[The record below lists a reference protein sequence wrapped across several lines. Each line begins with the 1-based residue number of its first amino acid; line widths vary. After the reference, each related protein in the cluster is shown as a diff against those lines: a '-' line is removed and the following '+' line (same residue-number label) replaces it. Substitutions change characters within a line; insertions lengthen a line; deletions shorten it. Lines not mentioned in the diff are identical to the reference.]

1 MPEIYEN
8 YMMKEEFDGQQDYDP
23 MLISST
29 NAMSLYN
36 NPIDCQFNFNS
47 GSPMSTTSSPSH
59 MPTYLLL
66 DNYTVV
72 GVPHI
77 VILEQPVEKFRFRY
91 KSEMIGTHGTLSAN
105 SVIANKKGAPT
116 VELRNFREKA
126 IIRCTVVTSDDKRP
140 RIPHAHHLIRR
151 NGQKDRD
158 DPHEIEVS
166 QENGYTAIFYGMGII
181 HTAKRHVKDELI
193 RKLKM
198 ELLEKRR
205 RKNVNA
211 IISMR
216 DEVQI
221 KADAEIYQK
230 SLNLNSVSLC
240 FQAFILDANNVMVP
254 ITQPVYSNPINNL
267 KSALTGELKI
277 CRIDKFTSSC
287 EGGEEV
293 FMLVEK
299 VGKKNIKVKFF
310 ELDEDDHEVWCDYG
324 RFTELDVHHQ
334 YAIVFR
340 TPPYKDINITSSKE
354 VFVKLERPS
363 DNDYSEAVKF
373 TYKPSDRSLGR
384 KRPRMSY
391 SNSTE
396 LSQFLPTVERN
407 DSFLKLNDSREISNE
422 LKKIFSEGCSSAELR
437 QFVNNIDL
445 DMYTHLVANSE
456 EGVLTSD
463 GASSTKKSDDDTMFA
478 KDIFMEAIS
487 IINSGMNEAN
497 GEINPSKKKQLKNLF
512 MHRSTFGDS
521 PLHVALRHG
530 QFDIFK
536 YILILTGIDSE
547 YETVINI
554 QNSTGNT
561 PLHYAVLQNQPAI
574 IKALLE
580 LGADPN
586 TCDDRGLSPLHVA
599 VKIHNGAE
607 CVDTLLSSKLI
618 NTEGYTDLGWTPL
631 LLAAEAG
638 SYDAVCSLI
647 RAGANVNN
655 TDKSYGR
662 SVLHIA
668 VEGGHKEIVEF
679 LLKNTSIDVNKTNF
693 TGNTALHIAV
703 AYAGTR
709 AKELCKLLMEYGADP
724 NIQNNSIIKS
734 ENIEETENQ
743 SEEKEDEVITIKS
756 EVDTE
761 KEKEGEIV
769 KIKSEVDT
777 EKEKE
782 GEVVKIKSEVDSE
795 EESEEK
801 LGQTSFDLATNK
813 PEILQV
819 LKAHDKN
826 TENDNNL
833 AIITKEE
840 ILDEDIRKS
849 WLSNEDKRKFA
860 LVLEKSTAW
869 KKLAKHLDI
878 EFLID
883 TARLNSLSPTLL
895 ILNYIDIQGDVSLQ
909 QLHDILIKLKEPNAA
924 KFVSEIIKE
933 HESEYK
939 FSGNY

>member
-1 MPEIYEN
+1 MPESYEN
-8 YMMKEEFDGQQDYDP
+8 YMMKEAFGGHHEYGNYGNDP

-36 NPIDCQFNFNS
+36 NSIDFQCNFNS

-59 MPTYLLL
+59 IPTYMSL

-72 GVPHI
+72 GEPHI
-77 VILEQPVEKFRFRY
+77 VIIDQPVEKFRFRY

-105 SVIANKKGAPT
+105 NIMANKKGAPT
-116 VELRNFREKA
+116 VELKNYREKA

-151 NGQKDRD
+151 NGHKDRD

-166 QENGYTAIFYGMGII
+166 QENGYTAVFYGMGII
-181 HTAKRHVKDELI
+181 HTAKRNVKDELV
-193 RKLKM
+193 RKIKM
-198 ELLEKRR
+198 EVLENRR
-205 RKNVNA
+205 RKNINA
-211 IISMR
+211 TISTR
-216 DEVQI
+216 EELQI

-230 SLNLNSVSLC
+230 SINLNSVALC
-240 FQAFILDANNVMVP
+240 FQAFILDGNNVMVP
-254 ITQPVYSNPINNL
+254 ITEPVYSNPINNL

-310 ELDEDDHEVWCDYG
+310 ELNEDDHEIWYDYG
-324 RFTELDVHHQ
+324 LFTELDVHHQ

-340 TPPYKDINITSSKE
+340 TPPYKDLNITASKE
-354 VFVKLERPS
+354 VFIKLERPS
-363 DNDYSEAVKF
+363 DHDYSEAVKF
-373 TYKPSDRSLGR
+373 IYKPSDKCLGR
-384 KRPRMSY
+384 KRPRVSY
-391 SNSTE
+391 SDSME
-396 LSQFLPTVERN
+396 LTQCLPPVERN

-422 LKKIFSEGCSSAELR
+422 FKKLISEGCSSAELR
-437 QFVNNIDL
+437 QFITNIDL

-463 GASSTKKSDDDTMFA
+463 GASTKKPDDDAMFA
-478 KDIFMEAIS
+478 KDIFMEAIN
-487 IINSGMNEAN
+487 IVNSGMNEAS

-521 PLHVALRHG
+521 PLHVALRYG

-547 YETVINI
+547 YQTVVNI

-561 PLHYAVLQNQPAI
+561 PLHYAVLQNQPVI
-574 IKALLE
+574 VKVLLE

-599 VKIHNGAE
+599 VKIPNGVE
-607 CVDTLLSSKLI
+607 CVNILLSSKLT
-618 NTEGYTDLGWTPL
+618 NMESYTDLGWTPL

-638 SYDAVCSLI
+638 SYDAVSSLI

-679 LLKNTSIDVNKTNF
+679 LLRNTSINVNKTNF

-709 AKELCKLLMEYGADP
+709 AKELCKLLIEYGADP
-724 NIQNNSIIKS
+724 NIQNNNTNSD
-734 ENIEETENQ
+734 NIEQTDQ
-743 SEEKEDEVITIKS
+743 SEEQKENEAVNIKL
-756 EVDTE
+756 
-761 KEKEGEIV
+761 
-769 KIKSEVDT
+769 
-777 EKEKE
+777 
-782 GEVVKIKSEVDSE
+782 EVDSE
-795 EESEEK
+795 EENEETR
-801 LGQTSFDLATNK
+801 GQTSFDLATNK

-819 LKAHDKN
+819 LKTHDKN
-826 TENDNNL
+826 TENDYDL
-833 AIITKEE
+833 AFTTKEE
-840 ILDEDIRKS
+840 ILDESIKEN
-849 WLSNEDKRKFA
+849 WLTNENKKNLA
-860 LVLEKSTAW
+860 IILEKTSAW
-869 KKLAKHLDI
+869 KKLARHLDI
-878 EFLID
+878 EFLIN
-883 TARLNSLSPTLL
+883 TARQNLLSPTLL
-895 ILNYIDIQGDVSLQ
+895 ILNYIDIQGDISLT
-909 QLHDILIKLKEPNAA
+909 QLHDILIEIKEPNGAQFIA
-924 KFVSEIIKE
+924 EIIRQQ
-933 HESEYK
+933 
-939 FSGNY
+939 